1 MYASCAQVV
10 VASDGI
16 NPKCIPNRK
25 TPTLSVHGKGS
36 FVTVRLKKT
45 QPNDYGVEQLW
56 LLTNYGWTPDRI
68 VGSKEKKTLTM
79 LIYNE
84 QPLSIGVIGYELIS
98 SIDNHD
104 AGHAGDGYMNEVEV
118 DSKVKQRRSSI
129 RNETNKDARFCIEME
144 IPIRNMDPFK
154 DNIKIG
160 VNKKQRQILGEKYD
174 DMSIVRIYRTFGQLL
189 SLDRELDI
197 HESYLG
203 VRFPESLHDV
213 DVASSLI
220 DLWLKAIV
228 RTQQIVD
235 TPSLSS
241 FLEPNDED
249 VQLIEAELEKEGGI
263 DSSWKDVIDAL
274 DVDRQHFAG
283 VG

>member
-1 MYASCAQVV
+1 
-10 VASDGI
+10 
-16 NPKCIPNRK
+16 
-25 TPTLSVHGKGS
+25 
-36 FVTVRLKKT
+36 
-45 QPNDYGVEQLW
+45 
-56 LLTNYGWTPDRI
+56 
-68 VGSKEKKTLTM
+68 
-79 LIYNE
+79 
-84 QPLSIGVIGYELIS
+84 
-98 SIDNHD
+98 
-104 AGHAGDGYMNEVEV
+104 
-118 DSKVKQRRSSI
+118 
-129 RNETNKDARFCIEME
+129 ME

-154 DNIKIG
+154 DNIEIG